1 MTEEGINNQEHQRLN
16 VKTRQTMRN
25 EKAPTC
31 KSVCNVCVGGGKGVS
46 ETNTAATVKYKWQR
60 EQKPAPAPW
69 SVTSFTDHN
78 PDIN

>member
-1 MTEEGINNQEHQRLN
+1 MWKPDKPWEMKRLPR
-16 VKTRQTMRN
+16 VSLFVM
-25 EKAPTC
+25 C
-31 KSVCNVCVGGGKGVS
+31 VWGVGGGKGVS